1 MRSLSNLIEKPLKS
15 MASRPNNNTQPSNFS
30 IHSEWCEKQLR
41 NTNHAHTHTR
51 AKLSNTVDIEFSENA
66 KKITPELIMVN
77 LLLLKKFWY
86 VLVLFYFAY
95 FTSHSLPFF
104 LRIVGMSRRFFSNLL
119 VYIWQIVKVI
129 HSGDLFV
136 VHFWMM
142 LWLCVRLWSFRFS
155 FAGFYFDGWTNWWC
169 GTHARNQSNFEQY
182 THTHNKRNN
191 DTYNFGWRA
200 FGEP

>member
-1 MRSLSNLIEKPLKS
+1 MMWKAAAKHESC
-15 MASRPNNNTQPSNFS
+15 T
-30 IHSEWCEKQLR
+30 
-41 NTNHAHTHTR
+41 HTHTR
-51 AKLSNTVDIEFSENA
+51 AKLSNTVDIELSENA
-66 KKITPELIMVN
+66 KKITPELIMAN

-95 FTSHSLPFF
+95 FTSHSLLFF
-104 LRIVGMSRRFFSNLL
+104 RRIVGMSRRFFSNLL

-142 LWLCVRLWSFRFS
+142 LWLCVWLWSLSFFLRRFLFWWLNKLVMWNARTQS
-155 FAGFYFDGWTNWWC
+155 IQLWTI
-169 GTHARNQSNFEQY
+169 H